1 MATLKLRTEQALAL
15 TNLEVDNNFSN
26 LNNELITAGSYNAT
40 TGSVTLTTR
49 GTTVADVTFDVKPNT
64 FLKVQGQ
71 QSNGTV
77 RGTVTADAF
86 DDTLILRE
94 NGGITLAVDS
104 DSGKDIIKFA
114 HADTSSVANHSNDNS
129 GGTVIQDL
137 SLTFDT
143 YGHVTAISSTDANL
157 DNRYLQLTGG
167 TMTGN
172 ITFSDDVEG
181 IVWSRNTDGAFIKF
195 HNTADSDTDSYLEFN
210 TADNGNEYFKFTT
223 TSGASTYTLADL
235 KLNGSV
241 GDLSVFGIK
250 TRAIQSSG
258 NDTLVISGWSAA
270 ATAGAAGKAVQI
282 QGGNG
287 SAESTTGGN
296 GGSINLFAGYGG
308 QYKGTGG
315 NVNISSGQGGGSGAY
330 PSKLTLSGAADTG
343 VGPDATLEA
352 GTALGSNKAG
362 GDVYIKAGK
371 GTGTGD
377 PGRIIFQTSPLA
389 TSGSTTQTLGN
400 RVIIDETG
408 ITTGVWKATVIADE
422 YGGTGQSSY
431 AKGDILYASG
441 ANVLSKLSA
450 GTNGHYLKLVNG
462 VPSWAVAVT
471 EDANTTYS
479 VSVPSS
485 TTKIRLSGSD
495 STTDDIEIA
504 GGTNV
509 TVTRNSDSKL
519 TIASTDTTYSTAT
532 STALGLIKIGYAES
546 GKNYPVEL
554 DTNGKAYVNVP
565 WVDTDTNTTYS
576 KATSTTLGLVKIGYT
591 ENAKNYPVEL
601 DTNGKAYV
609 NVPWVDTDTNTWRP
623 IDTTPTS
630 GATTESISSSWAYN
644 FINGSAKANF
654 IKLSGN
660 GATTGQEQAMH
671 IEDGAAI
678 NIFSGTGYGF
688 DNYIYGD
695 ADTTSGKLNF
705 QLGASGINITKPA
718 GTVGIY
724 LGANGDITMLGTLVE
739 SSDRK
744 LKSEIE
750 PIADA
755 LDKVNQLGG
764 YTYIKEGFE
773 DKRTGVIA
781 QEVQEV
787 LPEAVSEGEDGTLHV
802 AYGNMVGLLIEAI
815 KELKAEVEELKAINK

>member
-519 TIASTDTTYSTAT
+519 TIASTNTTYSKAT

-546 GKNYPVEL
+546 G
-554 DTNGKAYVNVP
+554 
-565 WVDTDTNTTYS
+565 
-576 KATSTTLGLVKIGYT
+576 
-591 ENAKNYPVEL
+591 KNYPVEL